1 MDLRV
6 NIKEEKGEAVILD
19 LIGSMDISTSPHLK
33 VAIVELLE
41 GGKRKFLLCMNRLDY
56 IDSTALGAIMSCF
69 KRVKEKGGVFIL
81 FSLTDQAKKLI
92 EITDLSAIIS
102 VYENESEAKKS
113 LNLE

>member
-6 NIKEEKGEAVILD
+6 NVREEKGEVVILD
-19 LIGSMDISTSPHLK
+19 LVGSMDISTSSRLK

-41 GGKRKFLLCMNRLDY
+41 GGKRKFLLCMNKLDY
-56 IDSTALGAIMSCF
+56 IDSTALGVIVACF
-69 KRVKEKGGVFIL
+69 KRVKEKGGIFIL
-81 FSLTDQAKKLI
+81 FSLTAPANKLI
-92 EITDLSAIIS
+92 EITDLSAIIP